1 VADSAVRWC
10 WFVRL
15 QAQAAI
21 AAEEERT
28 GRVLSTKLELSERFW
43 RAESYHQRYLEKKG
57 QSAVRRR
64 NASQQ
69 INLSK
74 KKRTRKQ
81 LQLKCTLVFLPRI
94 N

>member
-1 VADSAVRWC
+1 MMADSAVRWC

-81 LQLKCTLVFLPRI
+81 LQLKCTLVFCHG
-94 N
+94 

>member
-1 VADSAVRWC
+1 MMADSAVRWC

-69 INLSK
+69 IKISA
-74 KKRTRKQ
+74 KRNA
-81 LQLKCTLVFLPRI
+81 LENNC